1 MPLELALD
9 VADPPLALALALA
22 LELTLPLALPPTEL
36 VTVTTPVAEPDPT
49 EPNSVGT
56 DVLNASVTGTTGASV
71 VSDPAVRDP
80 GDAVVA
86 AETGVLPP
94 TTFVN
99 GCAEL
104 PSSESVETSTL
115 NGSPHDDVLCAVPR
129 PTRESNAGDLR
140 TERRIFDSLDV
151 EDLAEALG

>member
-115 NGSPHDDVLCAVPR
+115 NGSPPR
-129 PTRESNAGDLR
+129 RRALRGAETDERKQRRRLEDREAHLR
-140 TERRIFDSLDV
+140 QSRC
-151 EDLAEALG
+151 